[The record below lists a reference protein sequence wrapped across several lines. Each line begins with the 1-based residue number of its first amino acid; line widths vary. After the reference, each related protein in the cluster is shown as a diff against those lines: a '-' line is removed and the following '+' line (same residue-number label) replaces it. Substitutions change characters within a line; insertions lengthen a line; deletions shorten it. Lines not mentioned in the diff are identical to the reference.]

1 MSSYTIRDNVDDI
14 RCKKCGTNNLTEVVG
29 KLCCIKCDEWID
41 KQEDKNE

>member
-29 KLCCIKCDEWID
+29 KLCCMKCDEWID
-41 KQEDKNE
+41 KQ